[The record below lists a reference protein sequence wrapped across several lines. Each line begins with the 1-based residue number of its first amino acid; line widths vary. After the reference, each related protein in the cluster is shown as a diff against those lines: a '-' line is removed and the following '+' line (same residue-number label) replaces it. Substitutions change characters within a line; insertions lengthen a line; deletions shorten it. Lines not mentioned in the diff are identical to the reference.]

1 MKLKNIDDVKAFT
14 KAIDECVGDVWLE
27 SIYGDKYQL
36 KSKLSQYV
44 AIGALLK
51 DENESLELFASTHE
65 DRTRMMRFLASLD
78 EKGDK

>member
-1 MKLKNIDDVKAFT
+1 MKLKTIEDVNAFT
-14 KAIDECVGDVWLE
+14 KVIEECTGDVWLE

-51 DENESLELFASTHE
+51 DESGSLELFAATQE
-65 DRTRMMRFLASLD
+65 DRMGLVAFISTL
-78 EKGDK
+78 EN

>member
-1 MKLKNIDDVKAFT
+1 MKLKNIEDVNAFT
-14 KAIDECVGDVWLE
+14 KVIDECVGDVWLE

-51 DENESLELFASTHE
+51 DQGETLELFAATQE
-65 DRTRMMRFLASLD
+65 DRMRLVAFISTL
-78 EKGDK
+78 EN

>member
-1 MKLKNIDDVKAFT
+1 MKLKNINDVNAFT
-14 KAIDECVGDVWLE
+14 KVIDECVGDVWLE

-51 DENESLELFASTHE
+51 DENESLELFASTQE
-65 DRTRMMRFLASLD
+65 DRMRLVAFISTL
-78 EKGDK
+78 EN

>member
-1 MKLKNIDDVKAFT
+1 MKLRNIDDVNAFT
-14 KAIDECVGDVWLE
+14 KVIDECVGDVWLE

-51 DENESLELFASTHE
+51 DQGESLELFAATQE
-65 DRTRMMRFLASLD
+65 DRMRLVAFISTL
-78 EKGDK
+78 KN

>member
-1 MKLKNIDDVKAFT
+1 MKLKNINDVNAFT
-14 KAIDECVGDVWLE
+14 KVIDECVGDVWLE

-51 DENESLELFASTHE
+51 DENESLELFAATQE
-65 DRTRMMRFLASLD
+65 DRMRLVAFISTL
-78 EKGDK
+78 EN